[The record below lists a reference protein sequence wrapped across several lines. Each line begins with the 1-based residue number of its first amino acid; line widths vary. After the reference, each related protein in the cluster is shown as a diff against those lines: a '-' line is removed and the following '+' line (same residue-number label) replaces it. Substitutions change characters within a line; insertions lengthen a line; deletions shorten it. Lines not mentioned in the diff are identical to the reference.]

1 MKRQRWMTFAM
12 IVLIF
17 VGLGIMLYPTANGV
31 YNRWKANREIE
42 KYNQVAEAE
51 QADYS
56 DLWEAAEAYN
66 RRLAR
71 NGSFSGTVDA
81 AQQQEIAGLLNPLG
95 TGMMGYIDIPDN
107 EVVGQINPVFMR
119 VCGLLNCMVRQEY
132 DKITCLKGL
141 K

>member
-17 VGLGIMLYPTANGV
+17 VGLGIMLYPTANDV

-81 AQQQEIAGLLNPLG
+81 AQQQEVAGLLNPLG
-95 TGMMGYIDIPDN
+95 TGMMGYIDIPHN
-107 EVVGQINPVFMR
+107 EEHRRSRGQENGQER
-119 VCGLLNCMVRQEY
+119 GVRTGCEDRSFQGES
-132 DKITCLKGL
+132 
-141 K
+141 